1 MAKIHVSNGIVPT
14 GVASTAQ
21 YMKEVK
27 KAKPMARGVEAHLIL
42 LAQNGDL
49 KARDKLIEGNLR
61 FVVQVAKQYQGM
73 GVAFEDLVAFGNIG
87 LFEAV
92 ERFNLDKNVK
102 FITFAVWYI
111 RSEINKALNDLGRTV
126 RVPSHRTQTEAQY
139 IKSIHAP
146 VGEEDDSESYADR
159 YLVSPFEPSA
169 RDNND
174 MQYDLK
180 RAISQLKPK
189 QAAALTMFYGIGIE
203 YPRCMEQIAE
213 ELQVTGERAR
223 QLVRQ
228 AEKEIRKVPGV
239 KLLEQYL

>member
-27 KAKPMARGVEAHLIL
+27 KAKPMDRGVEAHLIQ
-42 LAQNGDL
+42 LAQSGDL
-49 KARDKLIEGNLR
+49 KARDELIESNLR

-92 ERFNLDKNVK
+92 ERFDLSKNVK

-111 RSEINKALNDLGRTV
+111 RAELNKALNDLGRTV
-126 RVPSHRTQTEAQY
+126 RVPSHRTQTETQH

-146 VGEEDDSESYADR
+146 VGEDDDSETYADR

-169 RDNND
+169 RDVSD
-174 MQYDLK
+174 MQHDLK
-180 RAISQLKPK
+180 CAIKKLKPK
-189 QAAALTMFYGIGIE
+189 QATALAMFYGIGIE
-203 YPRCMEQIAE
+203 YPRCMEQIAD

-228 AEKEIRKVPGV
+228 AEKEIRKIPGIK
-239 KLLEQYL
+239 KLQQYL

>member
-1 MAKIHVSNGIVPT
+1 MAKIHISNGIVPT
-14 GVASTAQ
+14 DVASVNQ

-27 KAKPMARGVEAHLIL
+27 KSKPMDRGIEAHLIL
-42 LAQNGDL
+42 LAQNGDI
-49 KARDKLIEGNLR
+49 RSRNQIIESNLR

-73 GVAFEDLVAFGNIG
+73 GVHFEDLIAFGNIG
-87 LFEAV
+87 LFEAL
-92 ERFNLDKNVK
+92 ERFDLTKNVK

-126 RVPSHRTQTEAQY
+126 RVPSHKTQTEKQY

-146 VGEEDDSESYADR
+146 VGEEDDSETYADR
-159 YLVSPFEPSA
+159 YLQSPDEPSA
-169 RDNND
+169 RDTND
-174 MQYDLK
+174 MHDDLK

-189 QAAALTMFYGIGIE
+189 QATALTMFYGIGIE

-213 ELQVTGERAR
+213 ELKVTGERAR

-228 AEKEIRKVPGV
+228 AEKEIRKVPGI

>member
-1 MAKIHVSNGIVPT
+1 MNKIYVTT
-14 GVASTAQ
+14 GAIATETKS
-21 YMKEVK
+21 VK
-27 KAKPMARGVEAHLIL
+27 KYMADIKKPKLLTREQEADATRDQLVES
-42 LAQNGDL
+42 
-49 KARDKLIEGNLR
+49 NLR

-126 RVPSHRTQTEAQY
+126 RVPSHRTQTEKQY

-146 VGEEDDSESYADR
+146 VGEDDDSESYADR

>member
-1 MAKIHVSNGIVPT
+1 MAKIHISNGIVPT
-14 GVASTAQ
+14 DVASTAQ
-21 YMKEVK
+21 YMREVK
-27 KAKPMARGVEAHLIL
+27 KATPMERGVEAHLIQQ
-42 LAQNGDL
+42 AQNGDL
-49 KARDKLIEGNLR
+49 KARNQIIESNLR

-73 GVAFEDLVAFGNIG
+73 GVLFEDLIGVGNIG
-87 LFEAV
+87 LFEAI
-92 ERFNLDKNVK
+92 ERFDLSKNVK

-126 RVPSHRTQTEAQY
+126 RVPSHKTQTEKQY

-146 VGEEDDSESYADR
+146 VSEDNDSETYADR
-159 YLVSPFEPSA
+159 FLESPMEPSR
-169 RDNND
+169 RDIKD
-174 MQYDLK
+174 LQYDLK

-213 ELQVTGERAR
+213 ELNVTGERAR
-223 QLVRQ
+223 QLVRAGEQ
-228 AEKEIRKVPGV
+228 SLSKVSGI